1 MSDFHIKPKDRDAA
15 RDSHGNFSTAARTE
29 RAVLAHLSLYTRPL
43 TEREKAAQEP
53 VADWEAEEDFEEST
67 SLDELAGLAEAAG
80 AEVMGRVTQKRQ
92 KPDPATLFGKGKV
105 EEIKALCADVDADV
119 VIVDCDLSPAQGKNL
134 EEALKIRVI
143 DRTELILDIFARR
156 AQTAQAKLQIELAQL
171 RYQLPRLK
179 RMWVHLGRTGGG
191 IGTRGPG
198 ETQLETDR
206 SMARE
211 RVTLLERQLDV
222 IRKQKK
228 VESASRYEFELG
240 ALVGYTNVGKSALLN
255 ALSNPTGKKVYEANQ
270 LFATLGSSTRKVE
283 LGAGRSILLS
293 DTVGFVR
300 RLPHFLVESFHSTL
314 NEVENADFLLLVVNA
329 ADPEMDDK
337 MHAVQKV
344 LNELQ
349 VLDTPHLLVLNQC
362 DRLKPEAREALAAR
376 HPEGVFTSALT
387 GEGLDALHERIKV
400 LLDEQALDCVFR
412 LDASSQETGRVL
424 ADLSRHGRILHQEWQ
439 EGDGSHPI
447 LKVKAKLA
455 RRWKDSM
462 EPFLESVEDNAP
474 HSKNAIKNALNGYV
488 NGHKKPSA
496 HRIGFGVHAHPTQ
509 AGDHNALDG
518 AANGAAWDSV
528 DWDGEATAEAKAE
541 AVEQK

>member
-1 MSDFHIKPKDRDAA
+1 MVQAFAIGSLAQLAEQGTLNPKVVGSTPTRPTNHFHEDLIFLLRQTRDHSGLVFLRFLFSSPLPFSSFNLFHVHCVRCLLPLRGSGILLARRSSGGTNLMADFHIKSNTENAV
-15 RDSHGNFSTAARTE
+15 RDSHGTYSTAARTE
-29 RAVLAHLSLYTRPL
+29 RAVLAHLSLYTRPAN
-43 TEREKAAQEP
+43 ERERAASSASSEP
-53 VADWEAEEDFEEST
+53 APDWEAAEDFEESA

-80 AEVMGRVTQKRQ
+80 AQVAGRVTQKRQ

-105 EEIKALCADVDADV
+105 EEIKALCADTDADV

-134 EEALKIRVI
+134 EETLKIRVI

-206 SMARE
+206 SMARD

-255 ALSNPTGKKVYEANQ
+255 ALSNPTGKRVYEADQ

-314 NEVENADFLLLVVNA
+314 NEVENADFLLLVVDG

-337 MHAVQKV
+337 LRAVQKV

-362 DRLKPEAREALAAR
+362 DRLKAGEREALAAR
-376 HPEGVFTSALT
+376 HPEGIFTSALT
-387 GEGLDALHERIKV
+387 STLR
-400 LLDEQALDCVFR
+400 
-412 LDASSQETGRVL
+412 
-424 ADLSRHGRILHQEWQ
+424 
-439 EGDGSHPI
+439 
-447 LKVKAKLA
+447 
-455 RRWKDSM
+455 
-462 EPFLESVEDNAP
+462 
-474 HSKNAIKNALNGYV
+474 
-488 NGHKKPSA
+488 
-496 HRIGFGVHAHPTQ
+496 
-509 AGDHNALDG
+509 
-518 AANGAAWDSV
+518 
-528 DWDGEATAEAKAE
+528 
-541 AVEQK
+541 

>member
-1 MSDFHIKPKDRDAA
+1 MSDFHIPSNIHPE
-15 RDSHGNFSTAARTE
+15 RDSSGLVSTKKQAERALLAHLTLTE
-29 RAVLAHLSLYTRPL
+29 RAHSSAARA
-43 TEREKAAQEP
+43 TERERAADATRPPEIE
-53 VADWEAEEDFEEST
+53 EATEEGI
-67 SLDELAGLAEAAG
+67 SLDELAGLADAAG
-80 AEVMGRVTQKRQ
+80 AVVAARTTQRRP

-105 EEIKALCADVDADV
+105 EEMKALCAEHDANV

-134 EEALKIRVI
+134 EEALKVRVI

-206 SMARE
+206 SMARD
-211 RVTLLERQLDV
+211 RITLLEKQLDT

-228 VESASRYEFELG
+228 VESSARFEFELG

-270 LFATLGSSTRKVE
+270 LFATLGASTRKVE
-283 LGAGRSILLS
+283 LGNGRSILLS

-314 NEVENADFLLLVVNA
+314 NEVENADFLLLVIDA
-329 ADPEMDDK
+329 ADPEADDK
-337 MHAVQKV
+337 MRSVEKV

-362 DRLKPEAREALAAR
+362 DRLSPEARTELSHR
-376 HPEGVFTSALT
+376 YPHGIFTSALT
-387 GEGLDALHERIKV
+387 GEGLLDLHNAIKE
-400 LLDEQALDCVFR
+400 LLDEQALNCVFR
-412 LDASSQETGRVL
+412 IDTSDEEAGRVL
-424 ADLSRHGRILHQEWQ
+424 ADLARHGRVLEQEWV
-439 EGDGSHPI
+439 ENSESDGAHPI
-447 LKVKAKLA
+447 LRVKAKLA
-455 RRWKDSM
+455 RRWRDKM
-462 EPFLESVEDNAP
+462 EPFLESVEDP
-474 HSKNAIKNALNGYV
+474 TPFSKSALKSALNGNNV
-488 NGHKKPSA
+488 RPAHKTNGHRA
-496 HRIGFGVHAHPTQ
+496 GFGVVSGPTVVGTD
-509 AGDHNALDG
+509 GDGA
-518 AANGAAWDSV
+518 AANGAM
-528 DWDGEATAEAKAE
+528 EE
-541 AVEQK
+541 AVETR